1 MTSKLHWS
9 PGTQG
14 HVWPR
19 QVLDTYKEFMHNP
32 WALLPNA
39 EVAGLHNPL
48 GHQRWWWLLTRP
60 VTTEPPQIEKH
71 TNTLKPLCHVKWPGS
86 ATQTECTKGTRELQG
101 LLHPIHFH
109 GPKRL
114 ATESPKAWK
123 PGRTEAKVPINC
135 PSDIQRPEQAYVC
148 FVPSWNTINKL
159 GTRLTGKHHVLAH
172 FLFWSQPKANYNKWP
187 MSKLYL
193 WQSLLRERKKP
204 SSKQMR
210 KYP

>member
-109 GPKRL
+109 GPKCL

-135 PSDIQRPEQAYVC
+135 PRAGLCVFCPQLEHY
-148 FVPSWNTINKL
+148 
-159 GTRLTGKHHVLAH
+159 
-172 FLFWSQPKANYNKWP
+172 
-187 MSKLYL
+187 
-193 WQSLLRERKKP
+193 
-204 SSKQMR
+204 
-210 KYP
+210 